1 MEKERSITFRDGS
14 SGIVRP
20 ITPHDRHAFVEGF
33 ESLSDESRFRRFFFN
48 KKTLT
53 EADLERLSNPDGV
66 RHIAYGVA
74 AIEDDGTPTPISVGH
89 CFRDPAKPGR
99 AEVAI
104 VTADLWQG
112 NGAGF
117 ELLQSL
123 KAASL
128 AAGIDEWVAV
138 IFEDNTAMF
147 RLLEKIAGPPTIMK
161 NDGGIVEAAYQ
172 IS

>member
-1 MEKERSITFRDGS
+1 MEGERLITFRDGS
-14 SGIVRP
+14 PGIVRP

-66 RHIAYGVA
+66 NHLAYGVA
-74 AIEDDGTPTPISVGH
+74 AIEDDGTQTPISVGH
-89 CFRDPAKPGR
+89 CFRDTAFPER

-128 AAGIDEWVAV
+128 GAGIDRWVAV
-138 IFEDNTAMF
+138 LFAENTAMF
-147 RLLEKIAGPPTIMK
+147 RLLEKVAGPPTLVK
-161 NDGGIVEAAYQ
+161 NEGGLLEADFQ

>member
-1 MEKERSITFRDGS
+1 MEKERLITLRDGS
-14 SGIVRP
+14 RGIVRP
-20 ITPHDRHAFVEGF
+20 ITPDDRYAFVEGF
-33 ESLSDESRFRRFFFN
+33 ESLSSESRFRRFFFN

-66 RHIAYGVA
+66 THLAYGVA
-74 AIEDDGTPTPISVGH
+74 AIEEDGTQTPISVGH
-89 CFRDPAKPGR
+89 CFRDAASPDR

-123 KAASL
+123 KAASI
-128 AAGIDEWVAV
+128 AEGIDRWIAV
-138 IFEDNTAMF
+138 LLADNRGMLK
-147 RLLEKIAGPPTIMK
+147 LLEKVAGPPTLLS
-161 NDGGIVEAAYQ
+161 DEGGFLEAEYQ
-172 IS
+172 IN